1 MRVALFATC
10 LNDAMF
16 PQAALATTH
25 LLRRLG
31 ITVDFPTQQACCG
44 QMHVN
49 TGYYPEALRLTRN
62 HVDTFRPLL
71 DGRWDAIVVPSSSC
85 TGSIRDQQALVA
97 RESGEYALADDV
109 EAIAAHTYD
118 LSEFLCDVYGTTELG
133 SYFPHK
139 ATYHSTCH
147 SMRITKVGDRPYRL
161 LGDVEGLE
169 LVDLP
174 NNTSCCG
181 FGGTFSMKN
190 VETSKAM
197 LTDKMTAIKSTGA
210 EVVIAGDYSCL
221 MHIGGGLS
229 KNNAGIRAIHLAEV
243 LAPTKDD
250 RWVAP
255 SWTTKVGA
263 R

>member
-16 PQAALATTH
+16 PQAAIAATH

-31 ITVDFPTQQACCG
+31 IAVDFPAGQACCG

-49 TGYYPEALRLTRN
+49 TGYYPEALRLVRN
-62 HVDTFRPLL
+62 HVATFEPVLT
-71 DGRWDAIVVPSSSC
+71 GRWDAIVVPSSSC

-97 RESGEYALADDV
+97 RDAGETGLAEAA
-109 EAIAAHTYD
+109 EAIAAKTYD
-118 LSEFLCDVYGTTELG
+118 LTEFLCDVYGSVELG

-161 LGDVEGLE
+161 LAAVEGLE
-169 LVDLP
+169 LLELP
-174 NNTSCCG
+174 GATSCCG

-197 LTDKMTAIKSTGA
+197 LTDKMMNIKSTGA

-221 MHIGGGLS
+221 MHVGGGLS
-229 KNNAGIRAIHLAEV
+229 KINAGIRAMHIAEV
-243 LAPTKDD
+243 LAPTKKD
-250 RWVAP
+250 RWAAP
-255 SWTTKVGA
+255 RWTTKVGA
-263 R
+263 Q

>member
-10 LNDAMF
+10 INDAMF

-31 ITVDFPTQQACCG
+31 IAVEFPKDQACCG
-44 QMHVN
+44 QMHIN
-49 TGYYPEALRLTRN
+49 TGYYPEALPLIRN
-62 HVDTFRPLL
+62 HVETFRPILT
-71 DGRWDAIVVPSSSC
+71 GKWDAIVVPSSSC

-97 RESGEYALADDV
+97 RECGEEQLAQDV
-109 EAIAAHTYD
+109 EAIAEKTYD
-118 LSEFLCDVYGTTELG
+118 LSEFLCDVYGSVELG

-147 SMRITKVGDRPYRL
+147 SMRITKVGERPYRL
-161 LGDVEGLE
+161 LRAVEGLD
-169 LVDLP
+169 LIDLP

-190 VETSKAM
+190 IETSKAM

-229 KNNAGIRAIHLAEV
+229 KINAGIRAIHLAEV
-243 LAPTKDD
+243 LAPTKDEK
-250 RWVAP
+250 WQAP

>member
-10 LNDAMF
+10 INDAMF
-16 PQAALATTH
+16 PQAAIATTH

-31 ITVDFPTQQACCG
+31 ISVDFPRQQACCG

-62 HVDTFRPLL
+62 HVRTFEPVL

-85 TGSIRDQQALVA
+85 TGSIREQQALVA
-97 RESGEYALADDV
+97 RDAGENALADAV
-109 EAIAAHTYD
+109 EAIAAKTYD
-118 LSEFLCDVYGTTELG
+118 LSEFLCDVYGSVDLG

-161 LGDVEGLE
+161 LRAVEGLE
-169 LVDLP
+169 LIDLP
-174 NNTSCCG
+174 QNTSCCG

-190 VETSKAM
+190 IETSKAM
-197 LTDKMTAIKSTGA
+197 LMDKMTNIKSTGA

-229 KNNAGIRAIHLAEV
+229 KANAGIRAIHLAEV
-243 LAPTKDD
+243 LAPTKDEQ
-250 RWVAP
+250 WVAP
-255 SWTTKVGA
+255 TWTTKVGA